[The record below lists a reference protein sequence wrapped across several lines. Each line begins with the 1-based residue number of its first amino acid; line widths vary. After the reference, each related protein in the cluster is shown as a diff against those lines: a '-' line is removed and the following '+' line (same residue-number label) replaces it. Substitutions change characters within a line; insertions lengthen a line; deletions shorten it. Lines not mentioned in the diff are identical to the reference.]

1 MTGLASRLRPSANA
15 QETKTSR
22 ELREQ
27 ARSTKPD
34 MYAAQKPAKN
44 AHRNGDYRAEQ
55 RHRHD
60 AEVHDTQVKIL
71 DMDDRAANIIFRD
84 NNKVCVHLS
93 RGQGP
98 AQPRLYQTLQEGMVN
113 LHGLYVPEAIE

>member
-1 MTGLASRLRPSANA
+1 
-15 QETKTSR
+15 
-22 ELREQ
+22 
-27 ARSTKPD
+27 

-44 AHRNGDYRAEQ
+44 AHRNGDYRAER
-55 RHRHD
+55 RHR
-60 AEVHDTQVKIL
+60 HDTQVKVL
-71 DMDDRAANIIFRD
+71 DDRAADIILRD

>member
-1 MTGLASRLRPSANA
+1 MTGLVSRLRPSANA
-15 QETKTSR
+15 QKSKTAR
-22 ELREQ
+22 ELQEQ
-27 ARSTKPD
+27 ARSTKPKI
-34 MYAAQKPAKN
+34 YAAQKPAKN

-60 AEVHDTQVKIL
+60 AEVCDTQVKVL
-71 DMDDRAANIIFRD
+71 DDRAANIIFRD
-84 NNKVCVHLS
+84 NNKVCVHLL